1 MQMKFKYKILHELKF
16 NKIFKETRLE
26 RVTQHVWKELHNTFG
41 KSLHNTFTLQWGV

>member
-26 RVTQHVWKELHNTFG
+26 RVTQHVWEE
-41 KSLHNTFTLQWGV
+41 FTQHVWEEFTQHVWEEFT